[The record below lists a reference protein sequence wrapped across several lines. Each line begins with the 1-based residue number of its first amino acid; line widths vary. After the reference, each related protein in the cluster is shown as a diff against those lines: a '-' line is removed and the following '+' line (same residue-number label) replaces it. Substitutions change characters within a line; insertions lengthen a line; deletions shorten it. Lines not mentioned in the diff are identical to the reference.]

1 MTFEGF
7 YLPERNS
14 QAIKVHGCV
23 YLSNSNKFGM
33 FTTRTREFRTVHA
46 KILIKKKTDFETI
59 LARSLV
65 EQKECFKE
73 KNRGLESRDTIP

>member
-1 MTFEGF
+1 
-7 YLPERNS
+7 
-14 QAIKVHGCV
+14 
-23 YLSNSNKFGM
+23 M

-46 KILIKKKTDFETI
+46 NILIKKKKDFETI

-65 EQKECFKE
+65 EQKECFEE

>member
-1 MTFEGF
+1 
-7 YLPERNS
+7 
-14 QAIKVHGCV
+14 
-23 YLSNSNKFGM
+23 M

-46 KILIKKKTDFETI
+46 KILIKKKKDFETI
-59 LARSLV
+59 LVRSLV